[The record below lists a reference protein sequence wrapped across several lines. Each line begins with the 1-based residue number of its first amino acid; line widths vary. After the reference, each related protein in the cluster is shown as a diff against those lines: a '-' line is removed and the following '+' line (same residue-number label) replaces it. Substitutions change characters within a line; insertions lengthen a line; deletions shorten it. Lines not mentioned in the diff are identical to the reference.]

1 MRFRSM
7 PKSASIAFASIFLLA
22 AYSPLAVFADEP
34 PPYEPPAAVVSNVPG
49 KIIVPERTQVK
60 LILDQDLKSGSAHVG
75 DEVDYELENDL
86 YTPDRQLVAPAG
98 TKAYGRVLKSSGHG
112 MFGKAGSLQISAD
125 YFLAPDRTHVPLR
138 GNQIGNGGK
147 NEAVGMVAMTLF
159 VSVLGVFINGRDV
172 NLHKGLEIPM
182 YVNEDTAVTPY
193 MALLNN
199 SPNASLGIIANT
211 AAPVQ
216 PVAMTAAAPAPVP
229 ATPGRRLYTMN
240 DGSMVV
246 GTQGAFDGAT
256 YAVVTDAGM
265 KLVKAS
271 DVKRIDDLAASAPS
285 SAPAPM
291 PSSVPAQTLAP
302 APITQALAP
311 APTPAPIP
319 ASPPSIAAH
328 PQPAPA
334 PASTQWVEYTMA
346 DNTRYVG
353 QPDGQATDGSF
364 IFIKNS
370 LGRRILHAKDIA
382 GQKIVADKETGL
394 KDGAVE

>member
-1 MRFRSM
+1 MSFRSM
-7 PKSASIAFASIFLLA
+7 SKNASIAAASVFLLA
-22 AYSPLAVFADEP
+22 TYSPLATFADSP
-34 PPYEPPAAVVSNVPG
+34 APYEPPAAVASSVPG
-49 KIIVPERTQVK
+49 KIILPERTQVK
-60 LILDQDLKSGSAHVG
+60 LILDEDLKSGSAKSG

-98 TKAYGRVLKSSGHG
+98 TKAYGRVLQSSGHG
-112 MFGKAGSLQISAD
+112 MFGKAGKLQISAD
-125 YFLAPDRTHVPLR
+125 YLLGPDRTHIPLR

-182 YVNEDTAVTPY
+182 YVNEDTPVTPY
-193 MALLNN
+193 MALLSN
-199 SPNASLGIIANT
+199 SPNASLGMIAT
-211 AAPVQ
+211 SAAPMQ
-216 PVAMTAAAPAPVP
+216 PAALPAPAPAP
-229 ATPGRRLYTMN
+229 APPGRRLYTMN

-246 GTQGAFDGAT
+246 GTQGAFDGTT

-271 DVKRIDDLAASAPS
+271 DVKHVDDLAASAPS
-285 SAPAPM
+285 STPVAPTSTPTPVLAATPTPTTPM
-291 PSSVPAQTLAP
+291 L
-302 APITQALAP
+302 
-311 APTPAPIP
+311 APTPAPVLVS
-319 ASPPSIAAH
+319 ASLPSAGTH
-328 PQPAPA
+328 LQPYAA
-334 PASTQWVEYTMA
+334 PASSQWVEYTMA
-346 DNTRYVG
+346 DGTKYVG

-382 GQKIVADKETGL
+382 GQKTVADKATGL